1 MFCATFKND
10 ASTQYWRNRCVQ
22 IITPLNHGSLKV
34 RWKVFILTCIYC
46 HVAPTLSIP
55 WLLFHLFG
63 MATQEARA
71 SVLLKET
78 LCWSSYSG
86 IFRPHLTDTSQHYF
100 FCLSVQGT
108 GSILKV
114 SSYSS
119 LDWYKKKTLWSLSAV
134 DKPKSMGRPP
144 DHPCWKTGLP
154 ESFLGC
160 PNYFDL
166 SLRQNLNVFYWTIF
180 PLIESWVAHRET

>member
-1 MFCATFKND
+1 MFLFWQAYIATWPLHC
-10 ASTQYWRNRCVQ
+10 QYHGCCFTCLAWWHKEPGHQYSWKRHCVD
-22 IITPLNHGSLKV
+22 LV
-34 RWKVFILTCIYC
+34 
-46 HVAPTLSIP
+46 IP
-55 WLLFHLFG
+55 
-63 MATQEARA
+63 E
-71 SVLLKET
+71 
-78 LCWSSYSG
+78 SSG
-86 IFRPHLTDTSQHYF
+86 LTSQHYF
-100 FCLSVQGT
+100 FYLSVQGT

-114 SSYSS
+114 SSCSS

-166 SLRQNLNVFYWTIF
+166 SLRQNLNVFYWIIF
-180 PLIESWVAHRET
+180 PLIESWVAHRDT